1 MAATDETIDPNDLDS
16 IDALLDEA
24 ELEVAENEGASGNE
38 ETFDNE
44 ETSDNEGQDQEVID
58 SLLDEISLPGEVS
71 IEEQEEES
79 VEGLAS
85 ESDMES
91 TSGLVEGTPIDLDKK
106 QQSAIKK
113 SVSSEEAPPL
123 VQPEVIQPNPTK
135 EMTAEDMDSIKKLII
150 IFGSILVVLAL
161 IGIGIG
167 VWSVF
172 AAKGAAMDEET
183 KTLIESTQVSTE
195 RMAGKVM
202 DSNESIRTIEKKI
215 DALNF
220 QLEELSADLLEVQTP
235 VSSAKKHDI
244 IDPLGLNTASAAAT
258 PKTKAPVV
266 AQTAEHSRQSG
277 VETAKLASSV
287 NKKMIAAQRRMDEVN
302 RRVKDIQSKH
312 KALLLSI
319 KNLEK
324 QLVLQQKKVAE
335 KEQAAKV
342 KKQGQ
347 NPYQYSAPDAT
358 YYDQSVG
365 DSYP

>member
-1 MAATDETIDPNDLDS
+1 MAASDETFDPNDLDS

-24 ELEVAENEGASGNE
+24 ELEVAEKNDDS
-38 ETFDNE
+38 
-44 ETSDNEGQDQEVID
+44 EGQDAID
-58 SLLDEISLPGEVS
+58 SLLDEVTLP
-71 IEEQEEES
+71 ES
-79 VEGLAS
+79 GTEPELNAS
-85 ESDMES
+85 EVEEPLPEVEMDNASDLIQNS
-91 TSGLVEGTPIDLDKK
+91 SVDSGKNQP
-106 QQSAIKK
+106 AIKK
-113 SVSSEEAPPL
+113 AVSEEEASPP
-123 VQPEVIQPNPTK
+123 VKPTTMQPNPIK
-135 EMTAEDMDSIKKLII
+135 EMTAEDMESIKKLII
-150 IFGSILVVLAL
+150 IFGSTLVVLVL

-183 KTLIESTQVSTE
+183 KTLIESTQVSAE
-195 RMAGKVM
+195 RMAGSVM
-202 DSNESIRTIEKKI
+202 GVSESIQTIEKKI

-220 QLEELSADLLEVQTP
+220 QLEELSTDLLEVQAP
-235 VSSAKKHDI
+235 ASSANKHDL
-244 IDPLGLNTASAAAT
+244 IDPLGLNAHSSTAAT
-258 PKTKAPVV
+258 PGSSIKTPAATLPV
-266 AQTAEHSRQSG
+266 SPPS

-287 NKKMIAAQRRMDEVN
+287 NKKMIAAQRRIDEVN

-335 KEQAAKV
+335 KEQAAKS

-347 NPYQYSAPDAT
+347 NPYQYSAPDAI